1 MVFLNG
7 LAYPF
12 QYRREKKANKPE
24 APLDEESPGR
34 ANFLFGTEG
43 GEGWSRNGRYDHS
56 WKYNP

>member
-7 LAYPF
+7 LTPF
-12 QYRREKKANKPE
+12 STEEKKANKPE

-43 GEGWSRNGRYDHS
+43 GEGCSRNGRYDHS